1 MAAQPARHWRH
12 FWGRKKTGIFNFQ
25 WDIINVRS
33 NVVITASEGQPDA
46 LGNPN
51 RFVGAAHFQV
61 SSVAPHS
68 GGVTF
73 WVIIGDARAVHDGF
87 FNWWI
92 DPLPLWTEITVFDP
106 SDPSGQ
112 N

>member
-1 MAAQPARHWRH
+1 VPQPQHYRH
-12 FWGRKKTGIFNFQ
+12 FYGPQKTAPFNFQ
-25 WDIINVRS
+25 WDIINRRS
-33 NVVITASEGQPDA
+33 FVVITASEGSPDGS
-46 LGNPN
+46 GNPN
-51 RFVGAAHFQV
+51 RIIGNAHFQV
-61 SSVAPHS
+61 SSVAPHD

-73 WVIIGDARAVHDGF
+73 WVIIGDAKVLHDGF

-92 DPLPLWTEITVFDP
+92 DPLPTWVDITVFDP